1 MYPPLENFTSSYTQ
15 QYVYTYCMYNTPA
28 YHQPQVSSLLLLSPA
43 SHHHQQ
49 YTMSRSFRFL
59 TPLGI
64 IVLLHSAYSCL
75 HYRSIISSSALED
88 FLVEKGYSE
97 SSPPQDVVIEVIL
110 GFLFCLF
117 GQVSASGNFLP
128 VVGTGRIEL
137 RAPAHVSRDFDLFCT
152 RARIVADAKNKF
164 KTRS

>member
-1 MYPPLENFTSSYTQ
+1 M
-15 QYVYTYCMYNTPA
+15 
-28 YHQPQVSSLLLLSPA
+28 PQSLRL
-43 SHHHQQ
+43 
-49 YTMSRSFRFL
+49 L

-88 FLVEKGYSE
+88 FLLEKGYNE
-97 SSPPQDVVIEVIL
+97 LSPPKDIVIEVIL

-117 GQVSASGNFLP
+117 GQVSAAGNFLP

-137 RAPAHVSRDFDLFCT
+137 RAPAYVSRDFDLFCT
-152 RARIVADAKNKF
+152 RARIVADAKNKVAA
-164 KTRS
+164 RS

>member
-1 MYPPLENFTSSYTQ
+1 MSTSSR
-15 QYVYTYCMYNTPA
+15 
-28 YHQPQVSSLLLLSPA
+28 L
-43 SHHHQQ
+43 
-49 YTMSRSFRFL
+49 L

-88 FLVEKGYSE
+88 FLLEKGYNE
-97 SSPPQDVVIEVIL
+97 SSPPKDVVIEVIL

-117 GQVSASGNFLP
+117 GQVREAGEFLP
-128 VVGTGRIEL
+128 VVGTGRTEL

-152 RARIVADAKNKF
+152 RARIVADAKIRAAAK
-164 KTRS
+164 S